1 MKGFLAGGLA
11 VGSVVLA
18 TGLVLALLNARD
30 RRRDHAA
37 SLVLGA
43 CSTPSLRGLI
53 AVRVRAPLVRRR
65 TVVVLH
71 MSACSPD
78 LVWPTLRCVAAVLPR
93 EIGLVI
99 DARVDPELP
108 VTVTLG
114 RPLLSALNPGSVL

>member
-1 MKGFLAGGLA
+1 MNGLLAGGLA
-11 VGSVVLA
+11 LGSVALA
-18 TGLVLALLNARD
+18 TGLVLVLLNARD

-37 SLVLGA
+37 SLVLWA
-43 CSTPSLRGLI
+43 CSTPSLRGWI
-53 AVRVRAPLVRRR
+53 AVSVRAPLVRRR
-65 TVVVLH
+65 TVVVLD

-99 DARVDPELP
+99 DVRVDPELP

-114 RPLLSALNPGSVL
+114 RPVRPALNSGGIL